1 MRIQAFLLSRGL
13 ALLAAAGFTSQLWA
27 APVCPGV
34 ALPAPTASNSVTF
47 GDGISYSLPILGL
60 NVPSTPGHIKECIV
74 VMTGSGG
81 MPVNTNFAGMDNA
94 YSTPSGV
101 SGGPYFRTG
110 DAASSPDPGQV
121 AVFTGDTT
129 TTWDIRLSALSSYLD
144 GGRMVVYFN
153 HNQVNSGAATD
164 QNLFIWAQLALID
177 DAGVLDPRYFYVTS
191 IPNGTGLDNFGAPGF
206 NPAGYTGPQ
215 TAATNTYPSGS
226 DAAGFPTGGTGTG
239 GGADA
244 DFFVLA
250 PGQVCLDGPVG
261 VGQPQPCDGTEVAT
275 VNHNLGAD
283 RAANAV
289 IFPEI
294 QAFLDL
300 AGFGGYDVLQA
311 DIRMGCNPDEITG
324 GECPVGSILNNGFE
338 QAFIGVAANITV
350 PEPAPLA
357 LIGLALAA
365 IWGFRVRRGTS

>member
-1 MRIQAFLLSRGL
+1 
-13 ALLAAAGFTSQLWA
+13 
-27 APVCPGV
+27 
-34 ALPAPTASNSVTF
+34 VTF
-47 GDGISYSLPILGL
+47 GDAISYSLPILGL
-60 NVPSTPGHIKECIV
+60 NVPSTPGQIKDCIV
-74 VMTGSGG
+74 VMTGASG

-94 YSTPSGV
+94 YPTPTGV

-110 DAASSPDPGQV
+110 DAVSSPDPGQV
-121 AVFTGDTT
+121 APFVGDTSA
-129 TTWDIRLSALSSYLD
+129 TWDIRLSALSSYLD
-144 GGRMVVYFN
+144 GGQMVVYFN
-153 HNQVNSGAATD
+153 HNQVNSGAATNQD
-164 QNLFIWAQLALID
+164 LFIWAQLALID
-177 DAGVLDPRYFYVTS
+177 DAGVLDPLYFYVTS
-191 IPNGTGLDNFGAPGF
+191 IPNATGLPNYGDPGF

-215 TAATNTYPSGS
+215 SAATNTYPSGS
-226 DAAGFPTGGTGTG
+226 DAAGFPTGGGGTG

-250 PGQVCLDGPVG
+250 QGQVCLDGPIG

-283 RAANAV
+283 RAAYAV

-311 DIRMGCNPDEITG
+311 DIRMGCNALQITG
-324 GECPVGSILNNGFE
+324 GVCPVGSILNNGYE
-338 QAFIGVAANITV
+338 QAFIGVAERIVV

-357 LIGLALAA
+357 LIGLALAM
-365 IWGFRVRRGTS
+365 IWGFRGRRGTS